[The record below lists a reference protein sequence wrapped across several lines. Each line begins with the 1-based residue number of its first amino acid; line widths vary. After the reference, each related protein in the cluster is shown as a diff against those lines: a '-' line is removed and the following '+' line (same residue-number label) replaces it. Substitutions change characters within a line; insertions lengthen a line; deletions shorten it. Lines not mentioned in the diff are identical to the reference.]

1 MMSSVVWS
9 ICLVMLLLFTSNSW
23 SQHII
28 TTYAL
33 GNETDHSALLKFK
46 ESISDDPFGVF
57 NSWNS
62 SSHFCMW
69 HGVTC
74 NPRHQRVIELNLTG
88 YHLHGFISPHIG
100 NLSFLRILLLEDN
113 SFYGEVPQELGRLFR
128 LYVLYFT
135 NNTLGGEFPIN
146 LSNCSKL
153 SHLSLEGNNF
163 FGEIPRKIESFANL
177 KELCIRKNNL
187 IGHIPPS
194 IGNLSSLTRLSLSA
208 NKLEG
213 KIPKEIGSL
222 ENLRIL
228 GMSGN
233 KLSGDIPLSLYNLSS
248 LIVFSITNNH
258 ISGSFPTNMFLTLP
272 NIKTFTV
279 SGNQL
284 SGLIP
289 TSISNASGIQILD
302 IGGNH
307 LVGQVPSLVKL
318 QDISTLQLSLNNLG
332 SFPSF
337 VGNYTV
343 KLTQL
348 MAGGNKFIGKIPM
361 ELGNLVN
368 LIVLAMEKNHLT
380 GIIPAT
386 FCKLQKIQL
395 FSLGENKLF
404 GEIPPSIGNL
414 SQLYYLELSSN
425 MFVGNIP
432 STIGNCQHLQFLHLA
447 ANNITG
453 AIPSQVFE
461 IPSLSTTLNLSYNSL
476 SGNLPVEVGMLKNIE
491 LLDVSENYISGVI
504 PETIGECI
512 TLEYLNLEG
521 NSFHGSIP
529 TSLASLKGLKY
540 LDLSRNNLSGSIPER
555 IQNISVLEYFNASFN
570 MLEGDV
576 PKGGVFQNASAISV
590 IGNGKLCG
598 GVSELKLPPCALK
611 AKKRRKHRDLKLIVV
626 IICLVLFL
634 PILSCIFGMYLIRKR
649 HKKSSTNR
657 TIDQLPKVSYQNLH
671 HATDGFSLR
680 NLIGKGSHGSVYK
693 GSLESTE
700 KIVAI
705 KVLNLQTKGAN
716 KSFIA
721 ECEALRNVRHRN
733 LVKVVTCCSSVD
745 HNGND
750 FKALVFQYMSN
761 RSLEEWLHPQNGNTE
776 RPKRL
781 NLETRLGILI
791 GVTSALHYLHH
802 ECEEPIIHCDLKPSN
817 ILLDDDMVAHVSDF
831 GIARLLS
838 TINHY
843 QISTSG
849 IKGTIGYSPPE
860 YGSSSQVSTKGDMY
874 SFGILILEM
883 LTGRRPT
890 EEMFK
895 DGHNLHNY
903 VKIAF
908 PNNFLEIVDAT
919 LISMEIEYPTITIS
933 EQNNI
938 SEIVD
943 HMHPNTKKCLF
954 SLFRIGLAC
963 SVEPPGERMNM
974 MEVTRELNMIRNAF
988 YARRMRDIG
997 GASTSGSMVMMPMAV
1012 PVEVRSGTFW
1022 KG

>member
-1 MMSSVVWS
+1 
-9 ICLVMLLLFTSNSW
+9 MLLLFTSNSW

-307 LVGQVPSLVKL
+307 LVGQVP
-318 QDISTLQLSLNNLG
+318 T
-332 SFPSF
+332 
-337 VGNYTV
+337 
-343 KLTQL
+343 
-348 MAGGNKFIGKIPM
+348 
-361 ELGNLVN
+361 
-368 LIVLAMEKNHLT
+368 
-380 GIIPAT
+380 T

-988 YARRMRDIG
+988 YARRMRG
-997 GASTSGSMVMMPMAV
+997 NYSL
-1012 PVEVRSGTFW
+1012 
-1022 KG
+1022 